1 MNNRYNYNSNR
12 KRNYN
17 TRNSGSGIA
26 GFIATL
32 IGVIIILGIWVIS
45 LKSDINHLSDD
56 KLLLMLE
63 KNEIKHKMDSIT
75 KTLQI
80 PVKEVVVEKKSKI
93 PSNNKVFKNKSE
105 KDTIK
110 IKVEK
115 IENKPILVDSTGL

>member
-80 PVKEVVVEKKSKI
+80 PVKEVVVEDKPKRIFKKQ
-93 PSNNKVFKNKSE
+93 V
-105 KDTIK
+105 KDTT
-110 IKVEK
+110 KVKTDVLEVK
-115 IENKPILVDSTGL
+115 PLVKPIIVDTTKTN